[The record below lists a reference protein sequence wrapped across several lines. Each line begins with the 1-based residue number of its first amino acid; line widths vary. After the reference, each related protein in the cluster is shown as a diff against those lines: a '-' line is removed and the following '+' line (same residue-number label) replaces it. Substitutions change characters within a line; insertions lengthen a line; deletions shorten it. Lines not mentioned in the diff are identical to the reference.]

1 MLRILLSGGGSGGH
15 VFPAFAVSEALRQ
28 LSPQAVEFRFA
39 GTADGVE
46 SELTAAAGIPYA
58 SIAARPLRGRNPLSQ
73 LVSVGAATTGV
84 IDALSLILRFR
95 PHAVFLT
102 GGYVSAPVGVAA
114 WLAHR
119 PVVLFQP
126 DIEPGWTLRFLAPLA
141 TRICV
146 THERSAR
153 RYGPA
158 RGVVTGYPLRDGF
171 RELDQPL
178 ARAHFQLNG
187 GPALLVTGAVR
198 GAQRINNC
206 IAEHLVDLL
215 DTAQL
220 IHISGQA
227 DYQRLKALRSELPPT
242 LQSRYRLYPF
252 LAEEMP
258 LAMAACDLAVSRAGA
273 SVMGEYPAAGLPAVL
288 VPLGEAGGHQRFNAQ
303 TLADAGAAVIV
314 ENDQVEEDLYGQTAA
329 LLQDRGR
336 LSAMRQQAINMRQLD
351 AAAAIARTILSVA
364 RPVAGGGPGEG
375 TAA

>member
-1 MLRILLSGGGSGGH
+1 MRILLSGGGSGGH
-15 VFPAFAVSEALRQ
+15 VFPAFAVADALGQ
-28 LSPQAVEFRFA
+28 LSAQPVEFRFA

-46 SELTAAAGIPYA
+46 SELAASIGIPYS
-58 SIAARPLRGRNPLSQ
+58 SIAARPLRGRNPFSQ
-73 LVSVGAATTGV
+73 LISVGAAATGAL
-84 IDALSLILRFR
+84 DALGLILKFR

-114 WLAHR
+114 WIARR
-119 PVVLFQP
+119 PIVLFQP
-126 DIEPGWTLRFLAPLA
+126 DIEPGWTLRFLAPVA

-153 RYGPA
+153 RYRSGKA
-158 RGVVTGYPLRDGF
+158 VVTGYPLREGF
-171 RELDQPL
+171 RDLDRPL

-206 IAEHLVDLL
+206 IAEHLRDLL
-215 DTAQL
+215 DTTQL
-220 IHISGQA
+220 IHVSGQA
-227 DYQRLKALRSELPPT
+227 DFERLNALREQLPPT
-242 LQSRYRLYPF
+242 LRSRYRLYPY
-252 LAEEMP
+252 LSDEMP

-314 ENDQVEEDLYGQTAA
+314 DDQRVEDDLYPRAAA
-329 LLQDRGR
+329 LLADRER
-336 LSAMRQQAINMRQLD
+336 LAAMREQVLKLRQLD
-351 AAAAIARTILSVA
+351 AGRAIARTILDVA
-364 RPVAGGGPGEG
+364 RPNDSRAAG
-375 TAA
+375 